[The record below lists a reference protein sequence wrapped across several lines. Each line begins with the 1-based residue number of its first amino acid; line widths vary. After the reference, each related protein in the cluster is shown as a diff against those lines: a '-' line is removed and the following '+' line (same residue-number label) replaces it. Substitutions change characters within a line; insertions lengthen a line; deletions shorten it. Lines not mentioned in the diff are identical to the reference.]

1 MIRKQGKSTPKRGGR
16 QYHLKTRPGDIA
28 ANCLL
33 VGSPDRAEMI
43 AESFF
48 RKAHKVGDHR
58 GLKSFTGTY
67 NGIPMSV
74 VTTGMGGASTGIVLP
89 EAVASG
95 AERFIRV
102 GSCGALQPGIK
113 VGDSI
118 ICTGAVRFDG
128 ASDNWAPMEF
138 PAVADWRIIG
148 ALVEAAE
155 MLVTRYH
162 VGLGATTTCFNEG
175 QARKGSTGY
184 VPKRLI
190 ERHNEIVNAGVKF
203 YSMEEATIFVWCA
216 THGQIPCAGVNA
228 VFVNRSTGERPQ
240 VKGEK
245 QAAQIALDAFSLIG
259 S

>member
-1 MIRKQGKSTPKRGGR
+1 MTRKQGKSTSKKGGR
-16 QYHLKTRPGDIA
+16 QYHLETRPGDIA
-28 ANCLL
+28 ENCLL

-48 RKAHKVGDHR
+48 RKARKVGDHR

-67 NGIPMSV
+67 HGIPMSV

-118 ICTGAVRFDG
+118 ICTGAVRLDG

-138 PAVADWRIIG
+138 PAVADWRIVG

-155 MLVTRYH
+155 MLVVQYH
-162 VGLGATTTCFNEG
+162 IGLGATTSCFNEG
-175 QARKGSTGY
+175 QARESNTGY
-184 VPKRLI
+184 VPKRLL
-190 ERHNEIVNAGVKF
+190 ERHEEIVRAGVKF

-240 VKGEK
+240 AKGEE
-245 QAAQIALDAFSLIG
+245 QAARIALDAFSLIG